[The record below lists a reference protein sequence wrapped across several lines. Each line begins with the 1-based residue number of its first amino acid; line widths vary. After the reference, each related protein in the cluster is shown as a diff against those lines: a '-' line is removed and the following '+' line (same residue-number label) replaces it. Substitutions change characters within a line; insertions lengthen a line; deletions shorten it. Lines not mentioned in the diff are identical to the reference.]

1 MAKINITRSHSL
13 DMPTLKSKIEDVM
26 GAMATKYDLKWSWK
40 GDSEMEIK
48 RSGLNGTVK
57 LDDSNID
64 IHIDLGMLLSALKG
78 KIEEGINKE
87 LDKHLG

>member
-13 DMPTLKSKIEDVM
+13 DMSTLKSKIEDVM
-26 GAMATKYDLKWSWK
+26 GAMASKYDLKWSWT
-40 GDSEMEIK
+40 GDTEMEVK

-57 LDDSNID
+57 LDSDKID
-64 IHIDLGMLLSALKG
+64 INIELGMLLSALKG